1 MISTSS
7 GVMKVA
13 KGKAMGLS
21 HDAYMT
27 ANRAAEALEET
38 PVRRRKVT

>member
-13 KGKAMGLS
+13 EGKTMRLI
-21 HDAYMT
+21 HYAYMT
-27 ANRAAEALEET
+27 ANRAAEALEEI